1 MAKPQVPGTELFQ
14 RFFQGLAG
22 GYQVASQLMGQLGT
36 ERLNYGRNVFYD
48 PEFKAGLTQ
57 AGITA
62 GKAPLAFAGAYATRL
77 LGDISADE
85 TRRFYWRINNPLAI
99 ADEAMQR
106 VVDPQDQLGPY
117 GRGLLGLAAVQPAIA
132 LTGAYNPL
140 NITEL
145 GRPTGYKQ
153 NIPSEEDPT
162 KTTQPGAELFHRF
175 FQGRIGRPLAFE
187 KAKQEIPDLTKAR
200 YANYMNFLYNNPDP
214 VGQATIGLVK
224 FTGENLQG
232 DPEARILGYPVSIPS
247 VTALAGG
254 IAGARFGVTSAP
266 TVTKIKQRSLLPQD
280 VKEVTTTRITPQLA
294 KEASS
299 GTAPRTG
306 PALRRGLAGGA
317 VGSAAGAMIG
327 LLANQA
333 LAAKQTETQLP
344 MN

>member
-1 MAKPQVPGTELFQ
+1 MAKPQA
-14 RFFQGLAG
+14 RGLAG
-22 GYQVASQLMGQLGT
+22 GSQVARQLMGQLAE

-62 GKAPLAFAGAYATRL
+62 GKTPLAFAGAYATRL
-77 LGDISADE
+77 FGDISADE
-85 TRRFYWRINNPLAI
+85 TRRFYWRMNHPLAI

-106 VVDPQDQLGPY
+106 VVDPQNQLGPY

-153 NIPSEEDPT
+153 NVPSEEDPT
-162 KTTQPGAELFHRF
+162 KTTQPGTELFQRF
-175 FQGRIGRPLAFE
+175 FQGRTGRPLAFE
-187 KAKQEIPDLTKAR
+187 KAKQEIPDLTKER

-214 VGQATIGLVK
+214 VGQATAGLVK
-224 FTGENLQG
+224 VTGENLQG

-254 IAGARFGVTSAP
+254 VVGARLGMMSSPATSR
-266 TVTKIKQRSLLPQD
+266 TKQLSLLPQE
-280 VKEVTTTRITPQLA
+280 VKEVTTTRLTPSLEKGA
-294 KEASS
+294 PI
-299 GTAPRTG
+299 APRTG

-344 MN
+344 MA

>member
-1 MAKPQVPGTELFQ
+1 MAKTQI
-14 RFFQGLAG
+14 QGLAG
-22 GYQVASQLMGQLGT
+22 GSKVARQLMGQLAQ

-57 AGITA
+57 AGVTA
-62 GKAPLAFAGAYATRL
+62 SQTPLAFAGAYATRL
-77 LGDISADE
+77 LGDVSADE
-85 TRRFYWRINNPLAI
+85 TRRFYWRINHPLAV

-106 VVDPQDQLGPY
+106 VVDPQNQLGPY

-140 NITEL
+140 NVSQL

-153 NIPSEEDPT
+153 NVPSEEDPT
-162 KTTQPGAELFHRF
+162 KTAQPGTELFQRF
-175 FQGRIGRPLAFE
+175 FQGRTGRPLAFD
-187 KAKQEIPDLTKAR
+187 KARQEIPDLTKER

-214 VGQATIGLVK
+214 VGQATAGLVK

-266 TVTKIKQRSLLPQD
+266 TTTKTKQLSLLPQE
-280 VKEVTTTRITPQLA
+280 VKEVTTTRITPQLT
-294 KEASS
+294 ETASP
-299 GTAPRTG
+299 GTAPKTG
-306 PALRRGLAGGA
+306 PALRRGLVGGA
-317 VGSAAGAMIG
+317 IGSATGAMIG
-327 LLANQA
+327 LLANQV